1 MATMTAFKKVLI
13 PVKLSKQPNQIIS
26 LIQGLIKWIQPEIHV
41 IYVAPA
47 IPHTARFPFPNG
59 CREELEA
66 KILIRAEESLK
77 EFLKLIPKNIILKPI
92 VTLGDPTEQILNY
105 VQNVQIDLIIMVG
118 RKKYTF
124 ERFFLGSVVDQVLKE
139 SPVPV
144 FTIISNIEYDARAK
158 GKKLQTGTPVKKTTL
173 AILEHIL
180 YESEVST
187 VRDIAGKPSHKSA
200 VNADTNYYI

>member
-1 MATMTAFKKVLI
+1 MATMNAFKKVLI
-13 PVKLSKQPNQIIS
+13 PVKLSEPPNRIIS
-26 LIQGLIKWIQPEIHV
+26 LIQALIKWMLVEIHV
-41 IYVAPA
+41 IYVAPI

-66 KILIRAEESLK
+66 KIVLRAENSLK
-77 EFLKLIPKNIILKPI
+77 EFLKTVSKINILKPI
-92 VTLGDPTEQILNY
+92 VTLGDPTKQILNY

-124 ERFFLGSVVDQVLKE
+124 ERFFQGSVMDQVLKG

-144 FTIISNIEYDARAK
+144 FTIISNIEDDDRAK
-158 GKKLQTGTPVKKTTL
+158 EKKIKTGTPVKKTTL

-180 YESEVST
+180 YESEVSAS
-187 VRDIAGKPSHKSA
+187 RDIADKSSYKSSF
-200 VNADTNYYI
+200 NADTNYSI